1 MQLDPASIEL
11 LSSLANVEADVAR
24 RVLQKHNGNIDE
36 AANAL
41 LSGDTGEEPPAST
54 WTQRHNTPER
64 RYYDT
69 DPSISITAPLPG
81 GSQSTIDLTDAST
94 YNTSGT
100 KFGPSNRA
108 PHPEWQMV
116 PSDVAVGGT
125 PGISQEDQSLND
137 AIQRS
142 LDDFRTEEKETFP
155 LKETLREGNRAEG
168 PSHFVQRYLLSLAQ
182 LWWCKRCTLSLKF
195 VSRLGNYDYQISRMI
210 YLSTILVTRRIWN
223 LIELFTNMD
232 LAKLSTIVDV
242 EVLPSLEDE
251 ENRDRGNEHPTDR
264 ATSIIAN
271 LARIIEAHLA
281 AQEDDDEPQSVLFE
295 FKHVNVTLSN
305 RLPRKVGRI
314 DRGGVVRVDYGGE
327 ESERD
332 LISCLASVLSSYEE
346 VRSQHDVILDPAE
359 FLAFALNR
367 NPSATNTP
375 KSEQDI
381 FTFPKSFY
389 LDRFLF
395 ENLELVNEKMLEGRA
410 IAEEISE
417 LSNRKTT
424 MSRLN
429 QRDTVQDIKNSI
441 YYYENIARAKS
452 DEPERQQVIKETTA
466 QLQDILLMLESKIE
480 GLNRRTKELE
490 AKSATLFDCPELKQH
505 PYDLRAVLMHTGL
518 PGRKQLYSY
527 VRDAEGKW
535 WKTCDHEVTEVS
547 EKTVLTDTTGV
558 HLSAGPFML
567 LYSKRLSDEELR
579 RPVDWPSV
587 FADSVEENN
596 KRFLAMLEQEE
607 ATPTATAPSNSN
619 IGYSAAFNPV
629 FSTT

>member
-1 MQLDPASIEL
+1 MQLEDSASVEI
-11 LSSLANVEADVAR
+11 LSSLANVDAIVAR
-24 RVLQKHNGNIDE
+24 KVLEKHNGNIDE

-41 LSGDTGEEPPAST
+41 LAGDIGEEPPASS

-64 RYYDT
+64 GYYDT
-69 DPSISITAPLPG
+69 DPAISITAPLPG

-155 LKETLREGNRAEG
+155 LKETLREGNRPVALRPEI
-168 PSHFVQRYLLSLAQ
+168 PSLACAALVVQ
-182 LWWCKRCTLSLKF
+182 ALYF
-195 VSRLGNYDYQISRMI
+195 VPQVRFSVGKLRLPDIQEDIPFNHP
-210 YLSTILVTRRIWN
+210 VRRIWN

-251 ENRDRGNEHPTDR
+251 ETKDRGNDHPIDR
-264 ATSIIAN
+264 ATSIITN
-271 LARIIEAHLA
+271 LARVIEAHLA
-281 AQEDDDEPQSVLFE
+281 AQEDDDELQSVLFE
-295 FKHVNVTLSN
+295 FRHVHVTLSN
-305 RLPRKVGRI
+305 RLPRKVGRP
-314 DRGGVVRVDYGGE
+314 DKGGVVRVEYGGE
-327 ESERD
+327 EFERD
-332 LISCLASVLSSYEE
+332 LISCLSSVLSTYEE
-346 VRSQHDVILDPAE
+346 GKSYHDLILDPAE
-359 FLAFALNR
+359 FLAFSLNR
-367 NPSATNTP
+367 NAPTSDAP
-375 KSEQDI
+375 KSEQDG
-381 FTFPKSFY
+381 FSFPKYFY

-395 ENLELVNEKMLEGRA
+395 RNLELMNEKMLEGRA
-410 IAEEISE
+410 LAEEISE
-417 LSNRKTT
+417 LTNRKTT

-466 QLQDILLMLESKIE
+466 QLADILLMLESKIE
-480 GLNRRTKELE
+480 GYDRRIKELE
-490 AKSATLFDCPELKQH
+490 ARSATLFDCPELKQH

-518 PGRKQLYSY
+518 PGRKQMYSY

-535 WKTCDHEVTEVS
+535 WKTCDHEVTEV
-547 EKTVLTDTTGV
+547 
-558 HLSAGPFML
+558 GPL
-567 LYSKRLSDEELR
+567 DR
-579 RPVDWPSV
+579 
-587 FADSVEENN
+587 
-596 KRFLAMLEQEE
+596 
-607 ATPTATAPSNSN
+607 
-619 IGYSAAFNPV
+619 
-629 FSTT
+629 

>member
-1 MQLDPASIEL
+1 RGRPVALRPEIP
-11 LSSLANVEADVAR
+11 SLAC
-24 RVLQKHNGNIDE
+24 
-36 AANAL
+36 AALVVQAL
-41 LSGDTGEEPPAST
+41 YFVPQVRFSVGKLRLPDIQDDIPFNHPA
-54 WTQRHNTPER
+54 
-64 RYYDT
+64 
-69 DPSISITAPLPG
+69 
-81 GSQSTIDLTDAST
+81 
-94 YNTSGT
+94 
-100 KFGPSNRA
+100 
-108 PHPEWQMV
+108 
-116 PSDVAVGGT
+116 
-125 PGISQEDQSLND
+125 
-137 AIQRS
+137 
-142 LDDFRTEEKETFP
+142 
-155 LKETLREGNRAEG
+155 
-168 PSHFVQRYLLSLAQ
+168 
-182 LWWCKRCTLSLKF
+182 
-195 VSRLGNYDYQISRMI
+195 
-210 YLSTILVTRRIWN
+210 RRIWN

-281 AQEDDDEPQSVLFE
+281 AQEDDDELQSVLFE
-295 FKHVNVTLSN
+295 FKHVNVALSN
-305 RLPRKVGRI
+305 RLPRKVGRPE
-314 DRGGVVRVDYGGE
+314 RGGVVRVDYGGE

-332 LISCLASVLSSYEE
+332 LISCLSSVLSSYEE
-346 VRSQHDVILDPAE
+346 VRSAHDVILDPAE

-367 NPSATNTP
+367 NPSATNAP
-375 KSEQDI
+375 KSEQDM
-381 FTFPKSFY
+381 FSFPKSFY

-395 ENLELVNEKMLEGRA
+395 RNLELVNEKMLEGRA

-480 GLNRRTKELE
+480 GLNRRIKELE
-490 AKSATLFDCPELKQH
+490 AKSSTLFDCPELKQH

-527 VRDAEGKW
+527 VRDGEGKW
-535 WKTCDHEVTEVS
+535 WKTCDHEVTEVP

-607 ATPTATAPSNSN
+607 VTPTATAPSNSN